1 MKMKVRLILTGIV
14 AIVLL
19 VCLSVFLTD
28 KPQLL
33 ALSGTA
39 IILVLVLIYFSIQ
52 HLIAPLEKVSQKLHK
67 AAQGDLSIHLEE
79 EGIVEMRHLQES
91 VNELV
96 DTLKMK
102 IGINESI
109 LDNILMPM
117 LLVDTDAK
125 ITWMNDSML
134 KLTEQSGEPSDY
146 YGKDIGPFFYNT
158 DQDTTTSKALRSK
171 EKQFAKSQMTTR
183 HGNIKYISIASA
195 PIKDSLGN
203 LIGGFTSIM
212 DFTNIKLKEDHITSQ
227 NEMIAKGVSH
237 ATSVSEKVSASAES
251 LSTQILQA
259 NRGAEEQRAR
269 TTEVATAIEEMNA
282 TILEVARN
290 AGSASDIASSA
301 QQTAEH
307 GATQVNEVIAVMDEV
322 NAKANEL
329 KSEMDGLGQQ
339 AEGIGRIMAVINDI
353 ADQTNLLALNAAI
366 EAARAG
372 EAGRGFAV
380 VADEVRKLAEKTMQ
394 ATNEVSSFIRA
405 IQESARNNLEV
416 TEQTTQV
423 ILKATELSH
432 DAGES
437 LEQIL
442 HLVESTEDQVR
453 SIATASEEQ
462 SATSEEINRSSDEI
476 NRIAVDTANAMA
488 NAADAISEMSRLSME
503 LRDAMLQ
510 MQEDSGN

>member
-1 MKMKVRLILTGIV
+1 MKVRLIVTGIV

-19 VCLSVFLTD
+19 ACLSFFLLD
-28 KPQLL
+28 RPQLL
-33 ALSGTA
+33 ILSGLA
-39 IILVLVLIYFSIQ
+39 ILLVLVLIYFSLQ
-52 HLIAPLEKVSQKLHK
+52 HLIAPLEKISEKLHM
-67 AAQGDLSIHLEE
+67 AAQGNLSIHLQE
-79 EGIVEMRHLQES
+79 EGIVEMRHLQVS

-96 DTLKMK
+96 ETLKMK

-117 LLVDTDAK
+117 VLVDTNAK
-125 ITWMNDSML
+125 ITWMNTSML
-134 KLTEQSGEPSDY
+134 KLTEQSGDPTDY
-146 YGKDIGPFFYNT
+146 YGKDVGRFFYNT
-158 DQDTTTSKALRSK
+158 DQETTTSKALKTK

-183 HGNIKYISIASA
+183 KGNIKYISIASA
-195 PIKDSLGN
+195 PIKDSDGN

-212 DFTNIKLKEDHITSQ
+212 DFTNIKLKEDHILAQ
-227 NEMIAKGVSH
+227 NEMISKGVSH
-237 ATSVSEKVSASAES
+237 ATGVSEKVSASAEA
-251 LSTQILQA
+251 LSSQILQA
-259 NRGAEEQRAR
+259 NRGADEQRAR

-290 AGSASDIASSA
+290 AGNASDTAGSA
-301 QQTAEH
+301 QKTAEH
-307 GATQVNEVIAVMDEV
+307 GASQVNAVIKVMDEV

-405 IQESARNNLEV
+405 IQESARNNLDV

-423 ILKATELSH
+423 ILRATELSH

-453 SIATASEEQ
+453 SIAAASEEQ
-462 SATSEEINRSSDEI
+462 SATSEEINRSSEEI
-476 NRIAVDTANAMA
+476 NRIAVDTADAMA
-488 NAADAISEMSRLSME
+488 NASEAIAQMSHLSSE
-503 LRDAMLQ
+503 LRDAMQQ
-510 MQEDSGN
+510 MQEGANR